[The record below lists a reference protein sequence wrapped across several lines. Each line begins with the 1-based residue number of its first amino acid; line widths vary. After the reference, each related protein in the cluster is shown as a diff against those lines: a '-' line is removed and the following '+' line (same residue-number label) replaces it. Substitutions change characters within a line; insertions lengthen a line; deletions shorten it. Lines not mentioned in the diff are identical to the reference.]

1 MMHAPAFPA
10 CKQCMR
16 VVLLMLNM
24 HAYVLFTF
32 RAKHVHE
39 SQYSPKL
46 RYGDVEKKN
55 RLIKLFLFSL
65 YTKSILVAL

>member
-46 RYGDVEKKN
+46 RYGDVE
-55 RLIKLFLFSL
+55 
-65 YTKSILVAL
+65 

>member
-1 MMHAPAFPA
+1 M
-10 CKQCMR
+10 CMSR
-16 VVLLMLNM
+16 NTLQNW
-24 HAYVLFTF
+24 
-32 RAKHVHE
+32 
-39 SQYSPKL
+39 